1 MKFKKNYRIELAKT
15 LTGHYYSVWQK
26 GPGKIKEKFL
36 GHYPSVTT
44 CLQAYPTS
52 EQLVK
57 WMAEKGFHESREIR
71 DTAGRA
77 GTKIHSAIDSLLAG
91 DVLMEISYTTEEW
104 VKLES
109 FVNWYRE
116 FKPEVIMTEFP
127 IFSKKGKYAGRVDCL
142 AKLNGE
148 IYLIDWKSSRS
159 IHESAILQVSAYA
172 SAVEENTDVKI
183 ENTAILQ
190 MGAQNKSGYR
200 FVIQNDWRDKY
211 KVFRNVQATWEYDNY
226 TSKKN
231 PKEPP
236 VLVLP
241 ETLSLDSIPK
251 FTSKVTGTKFP
262 PPYLK

>member
-1 MKFKKNYRIELAKT
+1 MKFKHQYRIELAKT
-15 LTGHYYSVWQK
+15 LNQHWYSVWEK
-26 GPGKIKEKFL
+26 KKNGKEKFL
-36 GHYPSVTT
+36 GNFVSVTT

-52 EQLVK
+52 EQLVS
-57 WMAEKGFHESREIR
+57 WIASQGFHESRQIR
-71 DTAGRA
+71 DAAGKA
-77 GTKIHSAIDSLLAG
+77 GTRIHSAIDSLLAG
-91 DVLMEISYTTEEW
+91 DVLMEVSYTTEEW
-104 VKLES
+104 VKLTS
-109 FVNWYRE
+109 FVDWYE
-116 FKPEVIMTEFP
+116 EYKPEIIMTEFP

-148 IYLIDWKSSRS
+148 VYLIDWKSSRS

-172 SAVEENTDVKI
+172 SAVEEMTDVKI

-190 MGAQNKSGYR
+190 MGAQNKNGYR
-200 FVIQNDWRDKY
+200 FVIQSDWKDKY

-241 ETLSLDSIPK
+241 ETLCLEIVKNDEQ
-251 FTSKVTGTKFP
+251 TKVKN
-262 PPYLK
+262 